1 MKFIVD
7 SREQNSGVPALLRE
21 MAIDF
26 EMAEM
31 AAGDYRICDTLIERK
46 SANDLAASILDG
58 RLFSQI
64 EAMCAVS
71 SKPILLVEGSL
82 ASVRNQLHE
91 DALAGAISALAL
103 YWDVG
108 FIATADTRG
117 TSRLLGRLWHH
128 SVNGLGYEV
137 PLRVAKVKAQP
148 GAEGAAA
155 VFIVEGLPGVGAET
169 ARKLI
174 THFGS
179 ARAVFGATE
188 AQLVQC
194 KGIGTKT
201 AAAICA
207 ALDSRPVQFRSTKG
221 PAAQL

>member
-7 SREQNSGVPALLRE
+7 SREQNSGIPALLRE

-58 RLFSQI
+58 RLFGQI

-91 DALAGAISALAL
+91 DALAG
-103 YWDVG
+103 DQ
-108 FIATADTRG
+108 R
-117 TSRLLGRLWHH
+117 
-128 SVNGLGYEV
+128 
-137 PLRVAKVKAQP
+137 P
-148 GAEGAAA
+148 GAVLGCRLYRDGRYARDFAPLGPLVAPLGQRPGLRGAPSGGQGQSPARRRRRCS
-155 VFIVEGLPGVGAET
+155 GLH
-169 ARKLI
+169 R
-174 THFGS
+174 
-179 ARAVFGATE
+179 
-188 AQLVQC
+188 
-194 KGIGTKT
+194 
-201 AAAICA
+201 
-207 ALDSRPVQFRSTKG
+207 
-221 PAAQL
+221 